1 MIEWG
6 RGTEIK
12 VGLFVAIGLAL
23 FVVTLLVIGAERNRF
38 EDHVYYKVALPSAGG
53 IGRGTQVRMAGLGI
67 GQVERTRFPDDLT
80 RKKVVVLLWVRG
92 DATTRIRRDSRVK
105 IGTKGMLGD
114 KQLEITPGSATELPL
129 PPWSFIRPAE
139 RMGGSVMEVAE
150 STLQDVQTTVARVQK
165 AVEPL
170 TEPGFAEDVRAT
182 AAEVRQM
189 AQAVRE
195 GRGTLHKLL
204 YDPDTAEK
212 LDTTLDTL
220 AQMARDVR
228 RTTASL
234 DRIAQEVETGD
245 GTAHALIYGT
255 EGRDALA
262 GLASATSEI
271 ASLTRDIRQGDGL
284 LHSMIYTQEQ
294 RNLLVNLTE
303 ASSGVRQIVAD
314 LRAGRGTVGALLA
327 DPSVYED
334 IKRVIGNVGRSQV
347 LRALVRYAITED
359 ESRERPRARVRER
372 DGAPASGNGTAP

>member
-1 MIEWG
+1 MIEWS
-6 RGTEIK
+6 RGTEIR
-12 VGLFVAIGLAL
+12 VGLFVAVGLVL

-38 EDHVYYKVALPSAGG
+38 EERVYYKVALQSAGG
-53 IGRGTQVRMAGLGI
+53 ITRGTSVRMAGLSI
-67 GQVERTRFPDDLT
+67 GQVERTQFPTNLSQ
-80 RKKVVVLLWVRG
+80 KKVVVVLWVRS
-92 DATTRIRRDSRVK
+92 DSTSRIRRDSRVK

-114 KQLEITPGSATELPL
+114 KQLEITPGSASELPL
-129 PPWSFIRPAE
+129 PQWAFIQPAD

-150 STLQDVQTTVARVQK
+150 STMQDVQTTVAKVQA

-170 TEPGFAEDVRAT
+170 TDPAFAQDLRAT
-182 AAEVRQM
+182 ASEVRAM

-195 GRGTLHKLL
+195 GEGTIHKLL
-204 YDPDTAEK
+204 YDRETAEK
-212 LDTTLDTL
+212 LDVTLDAL

-228 RTTASL
+228 RTTASM
-234 DRIAQEVETGD
+234 DRIAQEIERGD

-262 GLASATSEI
+262 GLAAASNEI
-271 ASLTRDIRQGDGL
+271 AALAREVRTGDGL
-284 LHSMIYTQEQ
+284 MHSLIYTQEQ

-334 IKRVIGNVGRSQV
+334 LKRVIGNVGRSQV

-359 ESRERPRARVRER
+359 EGRERPRARVRK
-372 DGAPASGNGTAP
+372 NGTE

>member
-1 MIEWG
+1 MIEWS
-6 RGTEIK
+6 RGTEIR

-23 FVVTLLVIGAERNRF
+23 FVVTILVIGAERNRF
-38 EDHVYYKVALPSAGG
+38 EERVFYKVALSSAGG
-53 IGRGTQVRMAGLGI
+53 LARGTSVRMAGLGI
-67 GQVERTRFPDDLT
+67 GQVERTAFSEDLT
-80 RKKVVVLLWVRG
+80 RKKVVVLIWVRT
-92 DATTRIRRDSRVK
+92 DSTTRIRRDSRVK

-114 KQLEITPGSATELPL
+114 KQLEITPGSAAEPQLPQ
-129 PPWSFIRPAE
+129 WSFIQPAD

-150 STLQDVQTTVARVQK
+150 ATLQDVQTTVGRVQR

-170 TEPGFAEDVRAT
+170 TDPAFAQDLRAT
-182 AAEVRQM
+182 AAEIRQI
-189 AQAVRE
+189 AQAARE
-195 GRGTLHKLL
+195 GEGTIHKLL
-204 YDPDTAEK
+204 YDAETAEK
-212 LDTTLDTL
+212 LDTTLDAL

-228 RTTASL
+228 RTTAAV
-234 DRIAQEVETGD
+234 DRIAEEVERGD

-262 GLASATSEI
+262 GLASATNEI
-271 ASLTRDIRQGDGL
+271 AGLTRDIRQGDGL

-303 ASSGVRQIVAD
+303 ASSGIRQIVAD

-359 ESRERPRARVRER
+359 EARERPRARVQGSGR
-372 DGAPASGNGTAP
+372 SNGNGTAP